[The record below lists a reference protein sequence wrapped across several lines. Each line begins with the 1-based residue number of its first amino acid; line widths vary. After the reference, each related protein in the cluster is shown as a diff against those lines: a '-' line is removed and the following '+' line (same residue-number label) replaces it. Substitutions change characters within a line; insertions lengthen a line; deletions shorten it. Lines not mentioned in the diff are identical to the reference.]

1 MNSNKGGKRY
11 KMKKTIQSRIWSE
24 YQREE
29 GMYSESQTKVL
40 DLRMN
45 EQLTNPNHQTM
56 QPINL
61 SQILQMFRRISIMN
75 NNFVKIAISILESKH
90 YSLSKCHS

>member
-1 MNSNKGGKRY
+1 
-11 KMKKTIQSRIWSE
+11 MKKTIQSRIWSG

-45 EQLTNPNHQTM
+45 EQEQLTNPNHQTM
-56 QPINL
+56 QQPINF

-90 YSLSKCHS
+90 YSLSKCHSWTK